1 MNFLTSL
8 GFFGCTMIALVCV
21 ALMVW
26 VALDLIGY
34 WSWRSRRKETRHMGD
49 ARGHY
54 HHERNL
60 R

>member
-1 MNFLTSL
+1 MNFLVSL
-8 GFFGCTMIALVCV
+8 GFFGCAMIALVCL

-26 VALDLIGY
+26 IALDLFGVLA
-34 WSWRSRRKETRHMGD
+34 WRRRHKHVHHVGD